1 MRVGAQTVRMVLW
14 LWAVGNHA
22 HTAPGTIGMGPSV
35 VLERQEGHA
44 RAQILAARP
53 AGTTRG
59 DYGYHGVHTGRARQQ
74 RAGRGGDACGCAC
87 GATGEAH
94 HVLGGK
100 LSGGRGG
107 RSWVGGDVGATSAV
121 GGALGAVGRTPG
133 LAGGCAGRACSVGW
147 GASDGHEP
155 AAPPR
160 LRSTHTP
167 EGRRTPKNQRGK
179 DLGRLRPVRGWSCVR
194 SAGGGARVGRAHD
207 GKHTRHGLGERSKPT
222 RIGVG

>member
-155 AAPPR
+155 AAPPPLCVFCR
-160 LRSTHTP
+160 
-167 EGRRTPKNQRGK
+167 GRIFCRNGQGRG
-179 DLGRLRPVRGWSCVR
+179 
-194 SAGGGARVGRAHD
+194 GGGAHA
-207 GKHTRHGLGERSKPT
+207 KHTRQKDGGLRRISGERVW
-222 RIGVG
+222 VGSVR

>member
-1 MRVGAQTVRMVLW
+1 MRIGAQTVRTVVW
-14 LWAVGNHA
+14 PWAVQNHA

-147 GASDGHEP
+147 GGVRATGTSP
-155 AAPPR
+155 PLLRPSAFSAAAGFSAATAKGAGGAVR
-160 LRSTHTP
+160 MRSTHA
-167 EGRRTPKNQRGK
+167 RRTE
-179 DLGRLRPVRGWSCVR
+179 DSEE
-194 SAGGGARVGRAHD
+194 SAGKGFGSAPS
-207 GKHTRHGLGERSKPT
+207 GER
-222 RIGVG
+222 